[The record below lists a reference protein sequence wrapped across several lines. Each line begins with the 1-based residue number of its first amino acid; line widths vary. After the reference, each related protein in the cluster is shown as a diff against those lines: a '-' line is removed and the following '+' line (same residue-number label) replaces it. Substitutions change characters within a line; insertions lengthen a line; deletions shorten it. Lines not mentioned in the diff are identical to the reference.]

1 MQKGHS
7 FQYEKIRVYKEEE
20 SIQQESSRVCML
32 IAKELV
38 KKKTLRNICS
48 EQTVTFRNDN
58 IVQNGA
64 RKISSLAKKG
74 KQET

>member
-32 IAKELV
+32 IPKELV
-38 KKKTLRNICS
+38 KTLRNICS

-58 IVQNGA
+58 KVQNGA

-74 KQET
+74 QQET

>member
-20 SIQQESSRVCML
+20 SIQQESSRVHML

-38 KKKTLRNICS
+38 KTLRNICS

-58 IVQNGA
+58 IVKNGA